1 MEFESIK
8 RIMETEKEAERK
20 REVAKQKAKEILEHA
35 HNSKESNRVYFKGQ
49 LERKTEDL
57 RKEKNEENKK
67 EKVKIQAQTNE
78 KLRKLQATLHG
89 NLSEAVDKIFSE
101 VIKIWD
107 KIKKYLQKGMI
118 KGNVNC
124 KNE

>member
-101 VIKIWD
+101 VLKI
-107 KIKKYLQKGMI
+107 
-118 KGNVNC
+118 
-124 KNE
+124 

>member
-1 MEFESIK
+1 MQTKVLFYSINSIIERRKKMEFESIK

-20 REVAKQKAKEILEHA
+20 KEVAKQKAKEILEHA
-35 HNSKESNRVYFKGQ
+35 QNSKESNRVYFKGQ

-57 RKEKNEENKK
+57 RKEKEEENKK

-78 KLRKLQATLHG
+78 NLRKLQATLHG

-101 VIKIWD
+101 VIKI
-107 KIKKYLQKGMI
+107 
-118 KGNVNC
+118 
-124 KNE
+124 